1 MDAVLRGPNARR
13 KKKDG
18 VDLDQLADQ
27 EIEEMRARM
36 AKAAEADTDARA
48 KGQPA
53 SQKLTM
59 LPEVISLLNRNTL
72 RHQIVD
78 PDINLLESVRF
89 FLEPLNDASLPAY
102 EIQKELFSSLAK
114 LPISKDTLIASGIGK
129 VVLFYTKSIQPQ
141 PNIKR
146 MAERLVTRWTT
157 LLKRN
162 DDYRRGA
169 MAAEGYVTRS
179 FTNWMSLTQNT
190 GLTMLMLMA
199 KPWRCQVVVVYKVLV
214 YTRLHHRAIFNLDK
228 DDQELQVTVHFSSA
242 SNKSPW

>member
-13 KKKDG
+13 KKRDG
-18 VDLDQLADQ
+18 IDLDALADQ

-53 SQKLTM
+53 SHKLTM
-59 LPEVISLLNRNTL
+59 LAEVVSLLNRNTL

-89 FLEPLNDASLPAY
+89 FLEPLNDGSLPAY
-102 EIQKELFSSLAK
+102 NIQKELFNSLAK

-129 VVLFYTKSIQPQ
+129 VVLFYTRSIKAEPS
-141 PNIKR
+141 IKR
-146 MAERLVTRWTT
+146 QAERLVTRWTT

-169 MAAEGYVTRS
+169 MANEGYVHS
-179 FTNWMSLTQNT
+179 AQIFCDIMLNLSAAAKLTNPGNQWLSQ
-190 GLTMLMLMA
+190 A
-199 KPWRCQVVVVYKVLV
+199 VVVYKAQVSI
-214 YTRLHHRAIFNLDK
+214 RLHQRTTYPSLDNLRDR
-228 DDQELQVTVHFSSA
+228 VGRMIVHS
-242 SNKSPW
+242 